1 MCARQAS
8 NPSRQWT
15 PPRVSTGDLG
25 GAAARRRSRGQSR
38 PVFVSE
44 EEEREPARL
53 KRYDFEYL
61 VRESDDPKRRQS
73 AAAQRAMLLASKKKG
88 GDDEKAAKKAA
99 KAAARAA
106 KRLSRSGNSSDNPY
120 EINQAKRT
128 LGQQAGALAR
138 LGAEKTRGAAI
149 WAVQQRWFD
158 GTILALIVLGTMLL
172 AVDSARLEKDVLLG
186 EASAVVLAQVLY
198 YINVSFT
205 AIFIVEML
213 VKMAAFSLCG
223 YFEDGWNWL
232 DFFIVIISVIG
243 LMDFLPALKSLR
255 ALRALRALRPLRL
268 VSRYP
273 EMQLVVEAIFQAAP
287 SILNVVLVLLLFW
300 LVFGILGVQFFG
312 GMMHWCVLYVPPVL
326 TGGDHLLVPMQ
337 QYRNKSSCE
346 QYGAEL
352 AGLYHS
358 GPSQPP
364 SYGAAAFGDSLCLAG
379 AARPEAVCQLL
390 WRRHAPGF
398 DSVPEA
404 LLTLFEIATL
414 QGWPIIMHLASDAQ
428 GKDLAP
434 RQEGPPGFQGAELY
448 FLLFIVLGAFI
459 FMKLFAGAAIDP
471 TF

>member
-1 MCARQAS
+1 M
-8 NPSRQWT
+8 
-15 PPRVSTGDLG
+15 
-25 GAAARRRSRGQSR
+25 
-38 PVFVSE
+38 
-44 EEEREPARL
+44 
-53 KRYDFEYL
+53 
-61 VRESDDPKRRQS
+61 
-73 AAAQRAMLLASKKKG
+73 
-88 GDDEKAAKKAA
+88 
-99 KAAARAA
+99 
-106 KRLSRSGNSSDNPY
+106 
-120 EINQAKRT
+120 
-128 LGQQAGALAR
+128 
-138 LGAEKTRGAAI
+138 
-149 WAVQQRWFD
+149 
-158 GTILALIVLGTMLL
+158 
-172 AVDSARLEKDVLLG
+172 
-186 EASAVVLAQVLY
+186 LY
-198 YINVSFT
+198 YINVCFT

-471 TF
+471 TVNASPSPNPDPDPNPNT

>member
-1 MCARQAS
+1 M
-8 NPSRQWT
+8 
-15 PPRVSTGDLG
+15 
-25 GAAARRRSRGQSR
+25 
-38 PVFVSE
+38 
-44 EEEREPARL
+44 RL

-61 VRESDDPKRRQS
+61 ERESDDPKRKQS

-88 GDDEKAAKKAA
+88 GDDEKAAK
-99 KAAARAA
+99 AAARAA
-106 KRLSRSGNSSDNPY
+106 KRLARNSNSSDNPY

-352 AGLYHS
+352 AALYS
-358 GPSQPP
+358 DAPSQLP

-379 AARPEAVCQLL
+379 AARPDAVCQLL

-414 QGWPIIMHLASDAQ
+414 Q

-471 TF
+471 NPNPDP